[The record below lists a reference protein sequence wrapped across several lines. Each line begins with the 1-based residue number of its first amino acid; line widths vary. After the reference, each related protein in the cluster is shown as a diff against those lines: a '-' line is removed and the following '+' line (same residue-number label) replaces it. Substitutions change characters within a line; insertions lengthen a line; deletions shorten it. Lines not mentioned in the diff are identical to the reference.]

1 MRIGNGQDGQ
11 AGVELV
17 VLLPLV
23 VTVVAV
29 LWQLA
34 IAGHATWAAA
44 VAARA
49 AARAHALG
57 LDPRAS
63 ARAHLPIALEHG
75 LRVRSRADGT
85 VDVGV
90 RIPAVLGLVD
100 LGRASA
106 SARFAPQR

>member
-1 MRIGNGQDGQ
+1 M
-11 AGVELV
+11 V

-23 VTVVAV
+23 VIVVAV

-44 VAARA
+44 AAARA

-57 LDPRAS
+57 LDPRAA
-63 ARAHLPIALEHG
+63 ARSHLSVGLERG
-75 LRVRSRADGT
+75 LRVRPRADGSI
-85 VDVGV
+85 DVGV
-90 RIPAVLGLVD
+90 RVPAVLGLVD

>member
-1 MRIGNGQDGQ
+1 MRIGNGQEGQ

-23 VTVVAV
+23 VTVVA
-29 LWQLA
+29 LMWQLA

-44 VAARA
+44 AAARA

-57 LDPRAS
+57 LDPPAA
-63 ARAHLPIALEHG
+63 ARSHLSVTLERG

-85 VDVGV
+85 VEVGV
-90 RIPAVLGLVD
+90 RVPGVLGVAG
-100 LGRASA
+100 LGRALA

>member
-1 MRIGNGQDGQ
+1 VRIGDGQDGQ

-34 IAGHATWAAA
+34 VAGHATWAAA
-44 VAARA
+44 AAARA

-57 LDPRAS
+57 LDPRAA
-63 ARAHLPIALEHG
+63 ARSHLSDTLERG

-90 RIPAVLGLVD
+90 RVPAVLGGVD

>member
-23 VTVVAV
+23 VIVVAV

-34 IAGHATWAAA
+34 VAGHATWAAA
-44 VAARA
+44 AAARA
-49 AARAHALG
+49 AARAHALER
-57 LDPRAS
+57 DPRAA
-63 ARAHLPIALEHG
+63 ARAHLPEGLERG

-85 VDVGV
+85 VDVGLRV
-90 RIPAVLGLVD
+90 PVVLGLVD